1 MGVDLEDG
9 LRVPVKMLDC
19 DTISQAKEKLL
30 DAMYR
35 VRRGKGEGGRWEGGR
50 EGELKSKGVWERG

>member
-1 MGVDLEDG
+1 
-9 LRVPVKMLDC
+9 MLDC

-35 VRRGKGEGGRWEGGR
+35 VRSGEGGMQV
-50 EGELKSKGVWERG
+50 GESGDSN